1 MNPNIIEKIVRLT
14 DYIQITY
21 GSLFSKNRKQDIVR
35 IRYCLW
41 LYLFRILKME
51 PKQIALE
58 FKKDRS
64 TVLYGIDMASFRTVH
79 WSDYSSL
86 WKEINSIFE
95 DM

>member
-1 MNPNIIEKIVRLT
+1 MNPNTIEKIFRLT
-14 DYIQITY
+14 DNLQLTY
-21 GSLFSKNRKQDIVR
+21 GSLFSKNRKHDIVR

-51 PKQIALE
+51 PKQIAIE

-64 TVLYGIDMASFRTVH
+64 TVLYGIEMASFRTVY